1 MSTYSPM
8 AVSESTSSS
17 RPRVGGAV
25 VRKAKL
31 QDAVNIFELVNSL
44 SGDGTLLR
52 RSYAEIC
59 ENVRDFTVAESESGV
74 FLGCG
79 ALHLYGPHLAEVRS
93 IVVKPE
99 AKGQGAG
106 GKVLQALLAEAE
118 DQGVTAVCLF
128 TRIPDF
134 FFHFAFRVVDRTALP
149 DKIYKDCQ
157 TCPRLYACDEVA
169 MVRGPLP
176 KIAVLGPSRFSQP
189 DLVKLQTGTLAGK
202 SGQ

>member
-1 MSTYSPM
+1 MSILSTAAAISD
-8 AVSESTSSS
+8 STSTNSS
-17 RPRVGGAV
+17 RPRVGGAT
-25 VRKAKL
+25 VRRAKL

-59 ENVRDFTVAESESGV
+59 ENVRDFAVAHSEAGV

-106 GKVLQALLAEAE
+106 GRLLRARIDEAE
-118 DQGVTAVCLF
+118 EDRKS
-128 TRIPDF
+128 TR
-134 FFHFAFRVVDRTALP
+134 LN
-149 DKIYKDCQ
+149 
-157 TCPRLYACDEVA
+157 
-169 MVRGPLP
+169 
-176 KIAVLGPSRFSQP
+176 
-189 DLVKLQTGTLAGK
+189 
-202 SGQ
+202 